1 MSIIIFT
8 LQYFSFLSDLKQVSS
23 LYVPRRLLPFNS
35 FSNLS
40 LNAMKENSQLE
51 IIEQNSNSLSH
62 TQLEQSKASIE
73 RKKSK
78 AVAG

>member
-1 MSIIIFT
+1 
-8 LQYFSFLSDLKQVSS
+8 
-23 LYVPRRLLPFNS
+23 
-35 FSNLS
+35 
-40 LNAMKENSQLE
+40 MKENSQLE